1 MVHEQRR
8 KRRPCQI
15 TMSAWIAQAPLLGE
29 TVGEIPMPLMVQ
41 LVDGKMARM
50 VTIDREAADE
60 AIAGDARRMMRA
72 SFYFCFILAPC
83 VTLAVVTYYHS
94 RFMCADV
101 HNLFLVRP

>member
-1 MVHEQRR
+1 MSRKLDGSSSVDHEQRR

-15 TMSAWIAQAPLLGE
+15 TMSAWTAQAPILGE

-72 SFYFCFILAPC
+72 SFYF
-83 VTLAVVTYYHS
+83 
-94 RFMCADV
+94 
-101 HNLFLVRP
+101 LFLSCAMCDACSGHLLP